1 MQKDKVALGGGLHQ
15 RKFLYRGSYMS
26 AHVLLNLLNE
36 LGKRDKM
43 RGLPSIL
50 SLVRNEFN
58 KFNNTRARMIDSIY
72 HMTNTLKSHF
82 WSKNVIILS
91 LCTQRCYGRH
101 NVSRKS
107 INH

>member
-1 MQKDKVALGGGLHQ
+1 
-15 RKFLYRGSYMS
+15 MS

-50 SLVRNEFN
+50 SLFRNEFN
-58 KFNNTRARMIDSIY
+58 KFNNTGARMLDSIY

-82 WSKNVIILS
+82 WRKNVIILS
-91 LCTQRCYGRH
+91 LCTGKYIRRFGGIYAY
-101 NVSRKS
+101 SRYFIDRKW
-107 INH
+107 